1 MLGYAFGLRTHAEI
15 IEAPSN
21 QTVPVNTITSFFC
34 RARGSNTHWNI
45 NGSLVKLPDD
55 GQKFAQKGITFIE
68 TPESNDNNVYNMTI
82 TVNVSVSINTTTFV
96 CIATGHPHSTSEPA
110 ELIVMGKSW
119 CYL

>member
-1 MLGYAFGLRTHAEI
+1 M
-15 IEAPSN
+15 APSN

-68 TPESNDNNVYNMTI
+68 TPESNDNGIYIYNMNI

-96 CIATGHPHSTSEPA
+96 CIAIEDRPFLSEPA
-110 ELIVMGKSW
+110 ELIVMSKFW
-119 CYL
+119 IYLSVIL